1 MKIVKSTLGVIVL
14 GAAVMFLAGPT
25 HARGSV
31 YIDVPGFSLGVYDRH
46 HNSHRYSK
54 KYRHDDRY
62 SNRYYDHD
70 NYRDHDRGYNRNY
83 SKKHRNKHGK
93 HYSNNRNNSGRY
105 NQYGYQDQ
113 YNYGSGYQRNN
124 RQTYTICPDPGFSRY
139 RIERGRCYQHKDH
152 FHCE

>member
-70 NYRDHDRGYNRNY
+70 NYRDNYRDHDRGYNRNY
-83 SKKHRNKHGK
+83 SKKHGK

>member
-14 GAAVMFLAGPT
+14 GAAVMLLAGPT

-46 HNSHRYSK
+46 HNSHRYPQ
-54 KYRHDDRY
+54 KYRYDNRY
-62 SNRYYDHD
+62 GKRYYDHD
-70 NYRDHDRGYNRNY
+70 RYRDYDGGYNRNY
-83 SKKHRNKHGK
+83 SK
-93 HYSNNRNNSGRY
+93 HYSYNRNNSSRY
-105 NQYGYQDQ
+105 NPYGYQGQ
-113 YNYGSGYQRNN
+113 YNYGSGYQYNN
-124 RQTYTICPDPGFSRY
+124 RPTYTICPDPGFSRY